1 MRFVLLLGFLIFIEV
16 YAFQALRLLTA
27 DWSTWSRSV
36 VTAAYWSFP
45 LLALVLYL
53 WAQQGAMAQPW
64 RGVFVVLRA
73 MVVIAYASKLLIVL
87 FVLLDDLRRLMW
99 KGAHLAGLVPEF
111 DAGRSRFLSQMG
123 ILLGLAPLVT
133 LTYGITRRHAYQV
146 RRVRVPVK
154 GLPSGLEGL
163 RIVQI
168 SDIHSGSFTDNHS
181 VEQAV
186 RLINA
191 QQPDL
196 VFFTG
201 DLVNSRAE
209 EALPF
214 VPIFRR
220 IQARYGVFS
229 ILGNHDYGDYYRW
242 PSPEAKA
249 ANLQLLED
257 IHRKQLGWDLL
268 RNEHRTIQI
277 NGATFDIIGV
287 DNYSALKRFQKYGD
301 LAQAHRGTRSHLKL
315 LLSHDPTH
323 WKLEVVPDFPDIAI
337 TFSGHTHGMQFGI
350 DIPGWIKWSPAQYV
364 YEQWAGLYRHG
375 EQYLYV
381 NRGLGYLAYPG
392 RVGILPEIT
401 VMELTG
407 RPDAQPQEEIS

>member
-1 MRFVLLLGFLIFIEV
+1 MRFLLLLGFLIFIEL

-27 DWSTWSRSV
+27 EWSPWLRSAA
-36 VTAAYWSFP
+36 TAVYWSFP
-45 LLALVLYL
+45 FLALGLYF
-53 WAQQGAMAQPW
+53 WAQHGSLSQPW
-64 RGVFVVLRA
+64 KGLFTVLRA
-73 MVVIAYASKLLIVL
+73 VVVIAYVSKLLIVA

-99 KGAHLAGLVPEF
+99 KGAHLAGWVPEF
-111 DAGRSRFLSQMG
+111 DAGRSRFLSQVG
-123 ILLGLAPLVT
+123 ILLGLAPLAT

-154 GLPSGLEGL
+154 ALPPGLEGL

-181 VEQAV
+181 VEEAV

-201 DLVNSRAE
+201 DLVNTRAE

-214 VPIFRR
+214 VRVFRR
-220 IQARYGVFS
+220 IQARYGVYS

-249 ANLQLLED
+249 ANLRLLED

-268 RNEHRTIQI
+268 RNEHRSIQI
-277 NGATFDIIGV
+277 GGATLDIIGV

-301 LAQAHRGTRSHLKL
+301 LAKAHRGTQGQLKL

-323 WKLEVVPDFPDIAI
+323 WKLQVLPEFPDIAI

-364 YEQWAGLYRHG
+364 YEQWAGLYQQG

-407 RPDAQPQEEIS
+407 RPDARPSEEIL